1 MHKHYTVAQTPKHG
15 VRNWVP
21 EDEQAEKNMTVKGK
35 AAKDRNPYQIRM
47 TTKAPLEDDWD
58 ETYLREVRNKGFFKW
73 DS

>member
-47 TTKAPLEDDWD
+47 TTKAPIEDD
-58 ETYLREVRNKGFFKW
+58 
-73 DS
+73 